1 VAVEASVEE
10 KRRKIYEAP
19 PCGGHYPFL
28 SRFATHS
35 RMDKSRILT
44 TVISAISTLAS
55 SHPVLP
61 RWIQD
66 VYGNDAMAAAAV
78 PLLAHDTA
86 ATAAPRAR
94 ASSQEVAIQVHTEPR
109 TYVAPAHASSNLRR

>member
-1 VAVEASVEE
+1 
-10 KRRKIYEAP
+10 
-19 PCGGHYPFL
+19 
-28 SRFATHS
+28 
-35 RMDKSRILT
+35 MDKSRLLT
-44 TVISAISTLAS
+44 TVVSALSTLAS

-66 VYGNDAMAAAAV
+66 VYGDDAAAAAKR

-94 ASSQEVAIQVHTEPR
+94 ASSQEVVVQVQAEPR

>member
-1 VAVEASVEE
+1 M
-10 KRRKIYEAP
+10 KIDATTVTRTDLQ
-19 PCGGHYPFL
+19 PFL

-86 ATAAPRAR
+86 ATAPRAR
-94 ASSQEVAIQVHTEPR
+94 ASSQEVVVQVQTEPR